1 MRSLEDALTG
11 IAASAC
17 AAIDWVD
24 AAGICVADDSGLV
37 TLGATDPLV
46 HKAEAAQGEL
56 REGPSL
62 SVAGAVPLVHSSD
75 VVHDPRWP
83 RYALAAAELGIAA
96 QTGALV
102 PARHAQGAV
111 LNLYS
116 RSGRRLDSSSA
127 RLARL
132 LADQAATAMDCASRV
147 ETLTEAVDARQ
158 EISQAIGI
166 AMERFGLSEAR
177 AFDYLARVSQTSQ
190 VKLRVIAKE
199 LVAQANARDA
209 ER

>member
-1 MRSLEDALTG
+1 MRNLEDTLAA
-11 IAASAC
+11 IATSAC

-24 AAGICVADDSGLV
+24 AAGICVADGSGLV

-62 SVAGAVPLVHSSD
+62 SVAPAVPLVHSSD

-96 QTGALV
+96 QTGAFV
-102 PARHAQGAV
+102 PASHSQVAV

-116 RSGRRLDSSSA
+116 RSGRRLDPSSA
-127 RLARL
+127 RLAGL
-132 LADQAATAMDCASRV
+132 LADQAATAMEVASRV
-147 ETLTEAVDARQ
+147 ETLTEAVGARHD
-158 EISQAIGI
+158 ISQAIGI
-166 AMERFGLSEAR
+166 AMERFGLNEGR

-190 VKLRVIAKE
+190 VKLRVIARE
-199 LVAQANARDA
+199 LVAQANVRDA
-209 ER
+209 EQ